1 MKVDKASQTA
11 QYMALFRALES
22 TQPANKRLFL
32 DPFAVSFLDGKLKL
46 ATRLSPL
53 SFVRRYVQNTIHKK
67 IPGALSSGIA
77 RTRYI
82 DDLLQQTIQH
92 NIQQVI
98 ILGAGFDTR
107 ALRLESLQT
116 IPVIEIDHPNTSW
129 KKTAT
134 LKKTLGRLP
143 NNIHYWQIDFNKE
156 SLHELAVR
164 EKLDFSIPTTIIWE
178 GVTNYLDEQAINNT
192 FAFAQRFATGSF
204 IIFTYVHQEVLKA
217 PQNFFG
223 ATQLLKD
230 LDAIEEHWTFGFNP
244 DQLSVYLQQYN
255 FVLLEDSG
263 ASNYREKYLPDRPE
277 KGYEFYRVAFA
288 SKA

>member
-1 MKVDKASQTA
+1 MKADKASQTA
-11 QYMALFRALES
+11 QYMALFRALET
-22 TQPANKRLFL
+22 TQPANKRLFI
-32 DPFAVSFLDGKLKL
+32 DPYAISFLGGKLKL

-92 NIQQVI
+92 NIKQVI

-107 ALRLESLQT
+107 ALRLDFLSA
-116 IPVIEIDHPNTSW
+116 IPVIEIDHPNTARR
-129 KKTAT
+129 KTSI
-134 LKKTLGRLP
+134 LKKSLGHLP
-143 NNIHYWQIDFNKE
+143 NHIHYWQIDFNKE
-156 SLHELAVR
+156 SLQELAAR

-192 FAFAQRFATGSF
+192 FAFAQQFTTGSY
-204 IIFTYVHQEVLKA
+204 IIFTYVHKQVLQA
-217 PQNFFG
+217 PQNFYG
-223 ATQLLKD
+223 AAKLLQD
-230 LDAIEEHWTFGFNP
+230 LDAIEERWTFGFNP
-244 DQLSVYLQQYN
+244 EELSAYLQQYN

-263 ASNYREKYLPDRPE
+263 ASNYRDKYLPDRPE